1 MNTNKFPKSIERIV
15 QAKIAPD
22 PNTRTFRFLALIGI
36 LVLLTAAGCTS
47 SYRAD
52 IQVFS
57 ETQWAADVNLSFV
70 PAVAEVMGGDVA
82 LKKAIESGLNSM
94 LSPRGVQFD
103 LKNATSPGSQNP
115 YTYNFALKGDGGF
128 DQVREA
134 FFANDD
140 YIAGLL
146 EGPVSLSMS
155 GKVYKGEILVVI
167 LESNPSTGYSWEVVR
182 SEDRNALLER
192 TGGVEYFSD
201 TFGLGAAAKQKFTF
215 IARDDGEATLKFLY
229 RRPWLRVESPS
240 REITVQAP
248 ELRVV
253 SNLGDSRVFTIP
265 ETVQNEDDLSP
276 LELLGSEQLLEGPAT
291 NLALPASFDWRKKGK
306 VTSIKDQG
314 GCGSCWAFSTVGPFE
329 SLLKIKQKVS
339 TDLSE
344 QYLVSCNTDGWG
356 CNGGWFAHDYH
367 WKKKPPSE
375 TRAGAVLEK
384 AFPYAEEDVACD
396 GPYKH
401 PYKLTGWRYVTNNK
415 SVPSVAKIK
424 EAIYRHGPVSVAVC
438 VGPAFQ
444 AYKSGVF
451 KTNETCSGVVN
462 HGVVLVGWDDA
473 KKAWILRN
481 SWGTSWG
488 QKGYMYIRYGTSKVG
503 YAANYVTYAAPSY
516 TIQDFYSFAWVLP

>member
-1 MNTNKFPKSIERIV
+1 MNTNEFSFHAGKFAHRGTSLKTG
-15 QAKIAPD
+15 A
-22 PNTRTFRFLALIGI
+22 FRYRLLALIGI

-47 SYRAD
+47 SYQVD
-52 IQVFS
+52 IEVLS
-57 ETQWAADVNLSFV
+57 ETEWAASVNLSFV
-70 PAVAEVMGGDVA
+70 PAVAEAMGGDAA
-82 LKKAIESGLNSM
+82 LKKAMESDLNST
-94 LSPRGVQFD
+94 LFSQGVQFD
-103 LKNATSPGSQNP
+103 LKNVASPGVQNP
-115 YTYNFALKGDGGF
+115 YTYNFAFKGHSGF
-128 DQVREA
+128 DQAREA
-134 FFANDD
+134 FLGNDD

-155 GKVYKGEILVVI
+155 GQVNRGEILVVI
-167 LESNPSTGYSWEVVR
+167 LESNPATGYSWEMIR

-192 TGGVEYFSD
+192 AGNVEYFSD

-215 IARDDGEATLKFLY
+215 VAKSDGQATLQFIY
-229 RRPWLRVESPS
+229 MRPWLEAKSPERVIS
-240 REITVQAP
+240 IQAP
-248 ELRVV
+248 ELRMI
-253 SNLGDSRVFTIP
+253 SNLGDSRVFAIP
-265 ETVQNEDDLSP
+265 ETVESEDASFLQI
-276 LELLGSEQLLEGPAT
+276 LAGEQVLDAPVT

-306 VTSIKDQG
+306 VTSVKDQG

-329 SLLKIKQKVS
+329 SLLKIKQKVT

-375 TRAGAVLEK
+375 KRAGAVLEK
-384 AFPYAEEDVACD
+384 AFPYAEEDVSCG

-438 VGPAFQ
+438 AGSAFQ
-444 AYKSGVF
+444 SYKSGVF

-516 TIQDFYSFAWVLP
+516 TIQDFYSFAWALP